1 MRMRLQKFM
10 ADAGVDSRRKCEEL
24 IVRGLVQVNGERA
37 ELGRVV
43 DPAQDVV
50 TYAGR
55 RLCIE
60 QKRLVWVVYKPQ
72 CVVSTMPDRQGRA
85 SVAVYF

>member
-55 RLCIE
+55 AALHRTEALGLGV
-60 QKRLVWVVYKPQ
+60 Q
-72 CVVSTMPDRQGRA
+72 
-85 SVAVYF
+85 